1 MSICQYKQTWI
12 QARGRAV
19 GGGGVAIGVDPFLST
34 VLFPIITYWENNK
47 VTPPDFTDSMQKFY
61 VYDFIIIS
69 IKIQIFEMRE
79 LPPPR
84 IRNLK
89 YVLTVCVLNLSC
101 FTLRCLGWSALPPPS
116 PPNQHT
122 FKLSK
127 TMLYAGY
134 YSIVLF
140 IRLPGHARGAVIADA
155 VPEIQQIC
163 TARHGPYACS

>member
-1 MSICQYKQTWI
+1 MFNNVNTIQFDNLPNPEEACQYVNI
-12 QARGRAV
+12 NRPEYRHVAGRW
-19 GGGGVAIGVDPFLST
+19 GGGVAIGVDPFLST

-101 FTLRCLGWSALPPPS
+101 FTLRCLGWSALPPP
-116 PPNQHT
+116 PPLQTNT
-122 FKLSK
+122 LSNFQK
-127 TMLYAGY
+127 RCYMLG
-134 YSIVLF
+134 ITV
-140 IRLPGHARGAVIADA
+140 
-155 VPEIQQIC
+155 
-163 TARHGPYACS
+163 